1 MNTPLHI
8 AIQNNNID
16 IVKALLADGCDLN
29 ERNADGL
36 NPLDLATMLNNEEI
50 VRLLLEHGAGHLP
63 PPPMVFHSLN
73 AEQRKKRITFWTI
86 ACIIVNVAF
95 GFIAAFYSL
104 VSLTITVSAHE
115 MPPGH
120 PETAQSLLAGFVL
133 LLSLP
138 IFVAYAI
145 CYFFYVFRLWEEI
158 PKKVART
165 TPGMAAGLSL
175 IPIFQLYWMF
185 IALLGLYQDMN
196 KALESYGRGT
206 QFGTMLIAMACVVW
220 LISFFFFPMLT
231 IMQTIFESAT
241 GIYLFL
247 EIVYFLSSL
256 LYCFFTVTMFWII
269 RKDVVEFIDIKSSV
283 GQ

>member
-8 AIQNNNID
+8 AIQNNNIE

-50 VRLLLEHGAGHLP
+50 VRLLLEYGAGHLP
-63 PPPMVFHSLN
+63 PPPIVFHSLD
-73 AEQRKKRITFWTI
+73 AEQRKKRINFWTI
-86 ACIIVNVAF
+86 ACIIVNVLF
-95 GFIAAFYSL
+95 GFIAAIWSL
-104 VSLTITVSAHE
+104 ASLGITVGASE

-120 PETAQSLLAGFVL
+120 PELAQGLLAGFVL
-133 LLSLP
+133 LLFLP

-158 PKKVART
+158 PQKIART

-175 IPIFQLYWMF
+175 IPLFQLYWMF
-185 IALLGLYQDMN
+185 IALVGLYQDMN

-206 QFGTMLIAMACVVW
+206 RFGTTLITVACVVW
-220 LISFFFFPMLT
+220 LISFFFFLMLA

-241 GIYLFL
+241 GMLAFL

-256 LYCFFTVTMFWII
+256 LYYLFTVAVLWII